1 MKRQGI
7 FLLYD
12 EQGCVDE
19 YIVYM
24 LQSMNRYF
32 DKITVV
38 CNGILSSEGRKKL
51 ESIDRIQVFVRENK
65 GFDVWAYKEA
75 MEHIG
80 WEEIKDIDELIM
92 FNYTLM
98 GPVYEQDLDRMFKT
112 MDAKNVDFWGL
123 TLYHGVPFDPWG
135 ILPDHKL
142 PDHLQSHF
150 IAVRKHMLASVE
162 FETYWKTRPMITCYE
177 EAVAFHEAIF
187 TQHFSNCG
195 FKWKAYCNPEE
206 NVIANPYPLFMAP
219 IQMVMDYHCPFFKRK
234 LFFYPMKEKIVDSSS
249 YISRVFYQ
257 FVKQETPYDETLILK
272 NLIRT
277 APMQDIV
284 DGLGLNVIPDS
295 ECERIA
301 EKIAVVI
308 DEDFYLQHQPDI
320 DDLETHADLYYWGS
334 KESFHQKKNWEKM
347 HLLECTTG
355 NFAEVYYAVGAFAK
369 EYEYICF
376 LVNEDRSYIAENLD
390 NGHTG
395 WIIENS
401 ILGKGV
407 SLGNI
412 VSCLNDNSG
421 IGLVYSP
428 NSSQSLYYSRQYKER
443 ELISCEIQQILEN
456 SDIYLNIAKVR
467 GSIGQYTGCFW
478 CRSQVLQNLTENVD
492 VRKWLLAQTDPCFV
506 FTSVLSLCAQSMG
519 YYTARSYN
527 KQLAGI
533 QIDSNDVMNDEINA
547 AVQNTS
553 MSFPQMCKKLEC
565 LQNELTCIAAYD
577 YGQGFASVYQKKAE
591 ISYSDNGNGEI
602 CIPVPRKVKNIK
614 LIFNEDIYVIFDG
627 LRCEI
632 DGIDI
637 SGDFIYKDDRYSIL
651 HGKNSEICL
660 TGTLD
665 GAAAIK
671 ICFDEMSYGYLG
683 HGMNSIINSIQ
694 YKENQLADMRLS
706 LQDYQN
712 DLINKKAVIAL
723 QERRLK
729 EVREENKKLK
739 EEQKQLYEINGYL
752 TNERNALV
760 EYRNA
765 IENSKTRRML
775 QKIDKVRGK

>member
-1 MKRQGI
+1 
-7 FLLYD
+7 
-12 EQGCVDE
+12 
-19 YIVYM
+19 
-24 LQSMNRYF
+24 
-32 DKITVV
+32 
-38 CNGILSSEGRKKL
+38 
-51 ESIDRIQVFVRENK
+51 
-65 GFDVWAYKEA
+65 
-75 MEHIG
+75 
-80 WEEIKDIDELIM
+80 
-92 FNYTLM
+92 
-98 GPVYEQDLDRMFKT
+98 
-112 MDAKNVDFWGL
+112 
-123 TLYHGVPFDPWG
+123 
-135 ILPDHKL
+135 
-142 PDHLQSHF
+142 
-150 IAVRKHMLASVE
+150 
-162 FETYWKTRPMITCYE
+162 
-177 EAVAFHEAIF
+177 
-187 TQHFSNCG
+187 
-195 FKWKAYCNPEE
+195 
-206 NVIANPYPLFMAP
+206 
-219 IQMVMDYHCPFFKRK
+219 
-234 LFFYPMKEKIVDSSS
+234 
-249 YISRVFYQ
+249 
-257 FVKQETPYDETLILK
+257 
-272 NLIRT
+272 
-277 APMQDIV
+277 
-284 DGLGLNVIPDS
+284 
-295 ECERIA
+295 
-301 EKIAVVI
+301 
-308 DEDFYLQHQPDI
+308 
-320 DDLETHADLYYWGS
+320 
-334 KESFHQKKNWEKM
+334 M

-421 IGLVYSP
+421 IGLVYPP

-443 ELISCEIQQILEN
+443 ELISCEIQQILED
-456 SDIYLNIAKVR
+456 SDIHLNIAKVR

-577 YGQGFASVYQKKAE
+577 YGQGFASVYQKKVAVE
-591 ISYSDNGNGEI
+591 YLDNGKGQI

-632 DGIDI
+632 DGISIIDN
-637 SGDFIYKDDRYSIL
+637 FMYKDDKYSIL
-651 HGKNSEICL
+651 HGSDSAIYLN
-660 TGTLD
+660 GTLNEV
-665 GAAAIK
+665 ASIK
-671 ICFDEMSYGYLG
+671 ICFDEISYGYLG
-683 HGMNSIINSIQ
+683 HGMDSIIGNIQ
-694 YKENQLADMRLS
+694 YKERQLADMRLS

-723 QERRLK
+723 QEQRLK

-760 EYRNA
+760 EYRND